1 MEYVTYRHFRGEGI
15 GGRFN
20 LKYGTVVKETDGYL
34 FALDGRLICAVTS
47 ENGWEHFRPNTPDGA
62 HRQKM
67 LDRLCAYYKKHGVD
81 DTLAPAQITADTNLY
96 WKSLLRTKDTASLER
111 LFCKLFGTVPEREV

>member
-20 LKYGTVVKETDGYL
+20 LKYGTVVKEADGYL
-34 FALDGRLICAVTS
+34 FAPDGRSICAVTS

-67 LDRLCAYYKKHGVD
+67 LDRLYAYYKKRGVY
-81 DTLAPAQITADTNLY
+81 DTLAPAQITATTNLY

-111 LFCKLFGTVPEREV
+111 LFSKLFSTVPEKEV